1 LELAASNES
10 KIDTKL
16 FAQTAD
22 TIANATK
29 ELNRLFSE
37 WNKNMNSLRS
47 VWQGDTSDDIK
58 NTVEQVQKSSAD
70 LITALNGY
78 PVALREI
85 AGIYDNTEKNVQ
97 ETGKTLKFEKAF
109 R

>member
-1 LELAASNES
+1 VAAGSES

-16 FAQTAD
+16 FAATAD
-22 TIANATK
+22 TIANASK
-29 ELNRLFSE
+29 ELNRLFSD

-58 NTVEQVQKSSAD
+58 NTVEQVQKSSAA

-78 PVALREI
+78 PAALREI
-85 AGIYDNTEKNVQ
+85 AGIYDSTEKNVA
-97 ETGKTLKFEKAF
+97 ETGKTLKFDKAF

>member
-1 LELAASNES
+1 VAAGTES

-16 FAQTAD
+16 FAATAD
-22 TIANATK
+22 TVANAAR

-37 WNKNMNSLRS
+37 WNKHMNSLRS
-47 VWQGDTSDDIK
+47 IWQGDTSDDIK

>member
-1 LELAASNES
+1 VAAGNET

-16 FAQTAD
+16 FASTAD
-22 TIANATK
+22 TIASAAK
-29 ELNRLFSE
+29 ELNRLFSD

-58 NTVEQVQKSSAD
+58 NTVEQVQKSSAA

-78 PVALREI
+78 PTALREI
-85 AGIYDNTEKNVQ
+85 AGIYDNTEKNVA
-97 ETGKTLKFEKAF
+97 ETSKTLKFEKAF

>member
-1 LELAASNES
+1 LAAGNES

-16 FAQTAD
+16 FAATAD
-22 TIANATK
+22 TIANAAK
-29 ELNRLFSE
+29 ELGRLFAD

-58 NTVEQVQKSSAD
+58 NTVEQVQKNSAD
-70 LITALNGY
+70 LLTALNGY
-78 PVALREI
+78 PIALREI
-85 AGIYDNTEKNVQ
+85 AGIYDNTEKNLQ
-97 ETGKTLKFEKAF
+97 ETSKTLKFDKAF

>member
-1 LELAASNES
+1 MAAGNES

-16 FAQTAD
+16 FASTAD
-22 TIANATK
+22 TIASAAK

-37 WNKNMNSLRS
+37 WNKHMNSLRS

-58 NTVEQVQKSSAD
+58 NTVEQVQKSSAA
-70 LITALNGY
+70 LTAALNGY
-78 PVALREI
+78 PAALREI
-85 AGIYDNTEKNVQ
+85 AGIYDNTEKSVQ
-97 ETGKTLKFEKAF
+97 ETGKSLKFDRAM

>member
-1 LELAASNES
+1 MAAGNES

-22 TIANATK
+22 TIASATK
-29 ELNRLFSE
+29 ELSRMFGD
-37 WNKNMNSLRS
+37 WNKAMNSLRS
-47 VWQGDTSDDIK
+47 TWQGDTSDDVK

-78 PVALREI
+78 PAALREI
-85 AGIYDNTEKNVQ
+85 AGIYDSADKAVQ
-97 ETGKTLKFEKAF
+97 ETGKTLKFDRSF

>member
-1 LELAASNES
+1 MAAGNES

-29 ELNRLFSE
+29 ELNRLFGD
-37 WNKNMNSLRS
+37 WNKSMNSLRGA
-47 VWQGDTSDDIK
+47 WQGDTSDDVK
-58 NTVEQVQKSSAD
+58 NTVEQIQKSSAD
-70 LITALNGY
+70 LSTALNGY
-78 PVALREI
+78 PAALREI
-85 AGIYDNTEKNVQ
+85 AGIYDSAEKAVQ
-97 ETGKTLKFEKAF
+97 ETGKSLKFDRAF

>member
-1 LELAASNES
+1 LAATNES

-16 FAQTAD
+16 FAATAD
-22 TIANATK
+22 TIANAAK
-29 ELNRLFSE
+29 ELGRLFAD

-70 LITALNGY
+70 LLTALNGY
-78 PVALREI
+78 PAALREI
-85 AGIYDNTEKNVQ
+85 AGIYDNTEKNLQ
-97 ETGKTLKFEKAF
+97 ETGKTLKFEKSF